1 MKHKWFK
8 IGICLVVIGLCGAI
22 YTATQAKVNINQ
34 MTAADWEDTHISGVG
49 EVTKAKILENAPYSD
64 IKDVSKVDGIGEK
77 KQAQIE
83 RHFTT
88 YDTLRYEVF
97 IFLCCISLG
106 LTSAGALIIFILH
119 LQRKR
124 LSYML
129 QKSIKKD

>member
-64 IKDVSKVDGIGEK
+64 IKDVAKVDGIGEK

-88 YDTLRYEVF
+88 YDTCRIEVF
-97 IFLCCISLG
+97 IFLSILSPLSF
-106 LTSAGALIIFILH
+106 SAGALIIFAIH
-119 LQRKR
+119 LRRKR
-124 LSYML
+124 LDLILS
-129 QKSIKKD
+129 KSIKKD